1 MKKAEKI
8 KYPSKIYL
16 QIESYEGG
24 IVAPDELL
32 DCEIT
37 WCQDRISKSDLVYY
51 KKDYL
56 KQSASADKILES
68 IYTPMKENEDWG
80 EWGKRVAEAISKSII
95 GK

>member
-1 MKKAEKI
+1 MEMKKPK
-8 KYPSKIYL
+8 KL
-16 QIESYEGG
+16 LYEAGSDSDNEYIIG
-24 IVAPDELL
+24 YNQCWE
-32 DCEIT
+32 
-37 WCQDRISKSDLVYY
+37 DREAW
-51 KKDYL
+51 L